1 MRRSPFRVNNEITQN
16 YGDGKV
22 CIYSIEDIAPPG
34 LQPQLK
40 RTKKFDLF
48 YSEQR
53 LGVTRLYLSRQ
64 HNAEIE
70 RVIRVQRLDIRVQ
83 DIAVTEDGK
92 TYVIDTVQS
101 VADSFPPSLDLALRR
116 TEMVEE
122 VLPGE

>member
-1 MRRSPFRVNNEITQN
+1 MRRSPFRPNNEITQN
-16 YGDGKV
+16 YSDGKV
-22 CIYSIEDIAPPG
+22 TIYSVEDIAPPG

-48 YSEQR
+48 YEERQ
-53 LGVTRLYLSRQ
+53 LGINRIYLSRQ

-92 TYVIDTVQS
+92 AYVIDTVQS
-101 VADSFPPSLDLALRR
+101 VADAFPPSLDLALRR
-116 TEMVEE
+116 TEMIEE
-122 VLPGE
+122 VIPGE